1 MGKLRKSYGCP
12 TEFTL
17 TVLGGK
23 WKTVILCYL
32 KQRSLR
38 YSELKKLLPSLSD
51 KVLVERLR
59 DLQASGL
66 IHHRKSKG
74 RASPGIYS
82 LSPRGRSLG
91 DILHML
97 YVWGH
102 ENAVDYDAN
111 VHEPLGVL
119 EPSSPADPVQSK

>member
-1 MGKLRKSYGCP
+1 MSKLRKSYGCP

-59 DLQASGL
+59 DLQSSGL
-66 IHHRKSKG
+66 ILHRKGNG

-102 ENAVDYDAN
+102 ENAADYDAE
-111 VHEPLGVL
+111 VHEPLNVL
-119 EPSSPADPVQSK
+119 KPTRSAE